1 MAINSHYAPPPLHSS
16 EQPESL
22 GEVVDA
28 NRLVSSVYN
37 IPFRTDLDYEVI
49 CTEELTPKQLKKFR
63 NAVAKDYYF
72 QMFYDG
78 LPIWGFVGKV
88 EKEKD
93 SIHAEFEDLH
103 LVESKYNGPR
113 MEHYF
118 LFTHLHFDIL
128 YNDDRVIEVSLST
141 DPTQVVDITEP
152 EADGGLT
159 KAEFSF
165 SVKWR
170 PTKIEFEDRMLKYK
184 RYQFLPQHL
193 EIHWFSIINS
203 LITVLLLVAFLATI
217 LLKILRK
224 DFARYNT
231 ALQDDEEDY
240 EEDETGWKLVHGDVF
255 RFPRNKALFSAFIG
269 AGTQIYVVV
278 LIIFA
283 LAMLDV
289 FYPYNR
295 GAFYTAA
302 IFALCLTSIVGGY
315 VSGSLHRQMEGTRW
329 AGTMVLTML
338 CIVAPF
344 ILVFCFNNTVAWA
357 WGSTA
362 AFPFGTIMIIV
373 AIWVFIAFQLMLL
386 GGIIGKNRESS
397 ADFDAP
403 CRTNKYEREVP
414 QLPWYRTTLPQ
425 MVIAGFLPFSAI
437 YIELYYVFASVWGHK
452 MYTVFSILFIVFL
465 ILTLVTGFIT
475 IALTYFQLSVEDHRW
490 WWRSVLCGGS
500 TAAFIYSYCFYYFH
514 ARSEMDGLLQTSFFF
529 GYMFCVCWVFFVM
542 LGSVGWRASLW
553 FIRKI
558 YRAIKAE

>member
-1 MAINSHYAPPPLHSS
+1 M
-16 EQPESL
+16 
-22 GEVVDA
+22 DA
-28 NRLVSSVYN
+28 NRLVTSAYS
-37 IPFRTDLDYEVI
+37 IPFRTDLEYEKL
-49 CTEELTPKQLKKFR
+49 CTRDLSPKELKKFR
-63 NAVAKDYYF
+63 NAVGKDYYF
-72 QMFYDG
+72 QMYYDG
-78 LPIWGFVGKV
+78 LPLWGFIGKV

-93 SIHAEFEDLH
+93 SVHAQYEDLH
-103 LVESKYNGPR
+103 LVESKLNGPR
-113 MEHYF
+113 MEHYY
-118 LFTHLHFDIL
+118 LFTHLHFDVL

-152 EADGGLT
+152 PADGSNT
-159 KAEFSF
+159 KAEFSY

-170 PTKIEFEDRMLKYK
+170 TTTIQFQDRMLKYQ

-203 LITVLLLVAFLATI
+203 LITVLLLTAFLATI
-217 LLKILRK
+217 LLKILKK
-224 DFARYNT
+224 DFARYN
-231 ALQDDEEDY
+231 AVLAE
-240 EEDETGWKLVHGDVF
+240 EEDEYDEDESGWKLVHGDVF
-255 RFPRNKALFSAFIG
+255 RFPKHKSIFSAFIG
-269 AGTQIYVVV
+269 AGTQVYVVV
-278 LIIFA
+278 IIIFA

-302 IFALCLTSIVGGY
+302 IISLCLTSIIGGY
-315 VSGSLHRQMEGTRW
+315 VSGSLHRQMEGNRW
-329 AGTMVLTML
+329 AGTMVLTIMCTVL
-338 CIVAPF
+338 PF
-344 ILVFCFNNTVAWA
+344 MLVFCFNNTVAWIY
-357 WGSTA
+357 GSTA

-373 AIWVFIAFQLMLL
+373 AIWVFIAFPLTLL
-386 GGIIGKNRESS
+386 GGVIGKNRDSS
-397 ADFDAP
+397 AEFDAP
-403 CRTNKYEREVP
+403 CRTNKYEREIP
-414 QLPWYRTTLPQ
+414 ALPWYRTTIPQ
-425 MVIAGFLPFSAI
+425 MIIAGFLPFSAI

-465 ILTLVTGFIT
+465 ILTLVTAFIT

-529 GYMFCVCWVFFVM
+529 GYMFCVCWVFFLM
-542 LGSVGWRASLW
+542 LGAIGWRSSLW

>member
-152 EADGGLT
+152 EAEGGLT

-193 EIHWFSIINS
+193 LPGRTDGQVHF
-203 LITVLLLVAFLATI
+203 VFG
-217 LLKILRK
+217 RQQ
-224 DFARYNT
+224 Y
-231 ALQDDEEDY
+231 LQQP
-240 EEDETGWKLVHGDVF
+240 TGVN
-255 RFPRNKALFSAFIG
+255 RAAG
-269 AGTQIYVVV
+269 AG
-278 LIIFA
+278 
-283 LAMLDV
+283 D
-289 FYPYNR
+289 
-295 GAFYTAA
+295 G
-302 IFALCLTSIVGGY
+302 
-315 VSGSLHRQMEGTRW
+315 
-329 AGTMVLTML
+329 
-338 CIVAPF
+338 
-344 ILVFCFNNTVAWA
+344 
-357 WGSTA
+357 
-362 AFPFGTIMIIV
+362 
-373 AIWVFIAFQLMLL
+373 
-386 GGIIGKNRESS
+386 
-397 ADFDAP
+397 
-403 CRTNKYEREVP
+403 
-414 QLPWYRTTLPQ
+414 
-425 MVIAGFLPFSAI
+425 
-437 YIELYYVFASVWGHK
+437 
-452 MYTVFSILFIVFL
+452 
-465 ILTLVTGFIT
+465 
-475 IALTYFQLSVEDHRW
+475 ED
-490 WWRSVLCGGS
+490 
-500 TAAFIYSYCFYYFH
+500 
-514 ARSEMDGLLQTSFFF
+514 
-529 GYMFCVCWVFFVM
+529 
-542 LGSVGWRASLW
+542 
-553 FIRKI
+553 
-558 YRAIKAE
+558 